1 MSAMSSKFP
10 ATVRG
15 PGLRQA
21 SYAIGHVSRMHRRST
36 SPSPR
41 SANDAT
47 SRRAIEEAHER
58 SSRLPTMPDG
68 RSARPEGAIAN
79 ERREVKGNTV
89 SQPLLL
95 LTLPSSQ
102 TASRQLFARSPFEFS
117 TGTSLRKNA
126 KRVCRLHRFSSLRPT
141 ANDRSDGDSP
151 VSPARPPS
159 PRATSSS
166 ARRRIRSSRPS
177 GDVFRMGRKKNKKK
191 GAASS
196 SSAGPVAAAGS
207 REGGDGNMPDPRDA
221 AAGDLAHPEEIV
233 LSLEDDDAVPASAVS
248 EETPSRSSPP
258 ASPVAR
264 LGSDGARDAGAEA
277 DDEGDDEEPPSSSRA
292 SSFRRR
298 RAASAGDAETSA
310 ETRDLRGTDA
320 VLDPGTATPD
330 RPDAEP
336 DPEASPPR
344 SPSRSL
350 APPPPVPSDPPG
362 SSARSAAPRAA
373 RGFPSIPP
381 RTKWSAPSA

>member
-1 MSAMSSKFP
+1 M
-10 ATVRG
+10 
-15 PGLRQA
+15 
-21 SYAIGHVSRMHRRST
+21 
-36 SPSPR
+36 
-41 SANDAT
+41 
-47 SRRAIEEAHER
+47 
-58 SSRLPTMPDG
+58 
-68 RSARPEGAIAN
+68 
-79 ERREVKGNTV
+79 
-89 SQPLLL
+89 
-95 LTLPSSQ
+95 
-102 TASRQLFARSPFEFS
+102 
-117 TGTSLRKNA
+117 
-126 KRVCRLHRFSSLRPT
+126 
-141 ANDRSDGDSP
+141 
-151 VSPARPPS
+151 
-159 PRATSSS
+159 
-166 ARRRIRSSRPS
+166 
-177 GDVFRMGRKKNKKK
+177 
-191 GAASS
+191 
-196 SSAGPVAAAGS
+196 
-207 REGGDGNMPDPRDA
+207 
-221 AAGDLAHPEEIV
+221 

-350 APPPPVPSDPPG
+350 DAPAAGSFRSPGFLRSFRRATSRAGVPVDPAADEVERAERVTAKK
-362 SSARSAAPRAA
+362 ARRRAKKA
-373 RGFPSIPP
+373 R
-381 RTKWSAPSA
+381 RH